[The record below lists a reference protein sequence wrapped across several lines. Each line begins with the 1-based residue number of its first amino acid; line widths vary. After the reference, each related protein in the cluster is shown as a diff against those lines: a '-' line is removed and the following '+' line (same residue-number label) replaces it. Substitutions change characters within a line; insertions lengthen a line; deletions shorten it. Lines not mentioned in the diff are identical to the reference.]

1 MSLKSALG
9 FHLVGNIALYKSNL
23 SLYHHHQQQQHYHHH
38 HHHHHH
44 RRRRCRCVFQP
55 NGNIYPVIAGDVIG
69 SGAHDLSQLIGD
81 RGRPGEQDRAKMFQ
95 TLQYIMENLIY
106 HITEIMVRFSG
117 WGPSSTVSQKSRY
130 SSLSCSKRYST
141 SRKTS
146 STSQKSWYVSLD
158 GDPHL
163 PYHRNHG
170 TVLCHVPNATSWKT
184 ASQKSWY
191 VFLCKCRWW
200 GETEQD

>member
-1 MSLKSALG
+1 M
-9 FHLVGNIALYKSNL
+9 
-23 SLYHHHQQQQHYHHH
+23 
-38 HHHHHH
+38 
-44 RRRRCRCVFQP
+44 
-55 NGNIYPVIAGDVIG
+55 IAGDVIG

-117 WGPSSTVSQKSRY
+117 WGPSSIVSQKSRY
-130 SSLSCSKRYST
+130 SS
-141 SRKTS
+141 
-146 STSQKSWYVSLD
+146 VD

-170 TVLCHVPNATSWKT
+170 TVLCHVPNATIRHGKLLHRNHGTFFSMGT
-184 ASQKSWY
+184 LIY
-191 VFLCKCRWW
+191 HI
-200 GETEQD
+200 TEIMVRFSL